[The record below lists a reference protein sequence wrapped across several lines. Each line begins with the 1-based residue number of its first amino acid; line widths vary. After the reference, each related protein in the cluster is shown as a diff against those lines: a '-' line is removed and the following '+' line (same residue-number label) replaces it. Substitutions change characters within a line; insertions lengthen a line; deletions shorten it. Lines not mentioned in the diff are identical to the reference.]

1 MFVELNWVKI
11 IKSNFRKWITIDDRE
26 WPFMIFWW
34 KSVGILLSVFITFWN
49 FLYHSLRLCF
59 NLRNSSVLYFI
70 GAEKLG
76 LTGFPEIRILW
87 FLFPGLFI
95 FLGNST
101 MQFFW
106 VCKQKKRL
114 NCESFVAIDEIDAL
128 KRYLYNN
135 NLISTQSPFQ
145 KTFNFWWN
153 FEIRL
158 KSNFSRDFIDWRG
171 PFSGHKMV
179 NFIKSYHFTS

>member
-1 MFVELNWVKI
+1 MTENDLLWYFDENRLE
-11 IKSNFRKWITIDDRE
+11 FYCRFLLRFETFYITA
-26 WPFMIFWW
+26 
-34 KSVGILLSVFITFWN
+34 SGS
-49 FLYHSLRLCF
+49 LCF
-59 NLRNSSVLYFI
+59 SWRNSSVLYFI